1 LKEVERAFSQEE
13 HSDINRILNDAE
25 AAMGSTDSINEIK
38 QQLDAV
44 ESAAN
49 KITTAMLTMA

>member
-1 LKEVERAFSQEE
+1 MKEVEKAFTHDE
-13 HSDINRILNDAE
+13 HAQINSILDDAE
-25 AAMGSTDSINEIK
+25 AAMVATDSLHEVK

-49 KITTAMLTMA
+49 KITAAMLTMA